1 MKIRPCSAKV
11 RHAHSFNYTSSGG
24 LTLLAPFCCSYIHRS
39 IRALSKSV
47 VSYVLNVKDQT
58 IMDFAAIAILKRSLE
73 GNRGH

>member
-1 MKIRPCSAKV
+1 MHIHLITQAVGDSLYLPPSAV
-11 RHAHSFNYTSSGG
+11 A
-24 LTLLAPFCCSYIHRS
+24 SYIHRS